1 MAGLAAI
8 ALAVRWVRNGY
19 ETYAVRAAP
28 ASLCQKSLRPG
39 GAAQSLLCQREL
51 SSGAYAAV
59 PCRRLS
65 STARMMARAKAKAAA
80 AAEEKMRNDPALRAK
95 MEEAEKKAEEMK
107 AKAVA
112 KAKALDEKHGVSA
125 AAEAKAEQAK
135 AKASEM
141 EKAAMIKAHGK
152 VAELFYEYDADD
164 SGWLD
169 EEEVLSF
176 CGSL

>member
-1 MAGLAAI
+1 MLH
-8 ALAVRWVRNGY
+8 
-19 ETYAVRAAP
+19 P
-28 ASLCQKSLRPG
+28 SS
-39 GAAQSLLCQREL
+39 AQR
-51 SSGAYAAV
+51 
-59 PCRRLS
+59 
-65 STARMMARAKAKAAA
+65 
-80 AAEEKMRNDPALRAK
+80 
-95 MEEAEKKAEEMK
+95 
-107 AKAVA
+107 
-112 KAKALDEKHGVSA
+112 HGVSA

-135 AKASEM
+135 AKASEV